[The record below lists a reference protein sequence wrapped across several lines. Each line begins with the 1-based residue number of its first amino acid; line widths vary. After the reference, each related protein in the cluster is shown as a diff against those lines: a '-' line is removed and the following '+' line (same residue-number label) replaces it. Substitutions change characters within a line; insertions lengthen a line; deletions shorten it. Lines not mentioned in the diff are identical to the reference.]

1 MKKLLIVLGAL
12 IVVIGGAAYYLFSSL
27 DGIVKAVIEKTG
39 SEVAGVKVSLS
50 DVKIKLSEGKA
61 SLLGLS
67 IANPPGFTQPH
78 AIRFGEISVALDTGS
93 VGKNPIVIRS
103 VLVGAP
109 QVSYEI
115 NQAGASNID
124 ALSRNLKSAQ
134 PKSEGQ
140 PAKDGKEPAKESK
153 EKGPDIVIDQLDIT
167 KGQVTLTSPIPGV
180 SGQVGLGD
188 IRLTKLGRDKN
199 GLSPEQ
205 LAKVVLDAVAGGA
218 VRAVSNSGLTKALGG
233 TLDAVSGAGAGA
245 AGAPGK
251 ALDSLKG
258 LTGRQ

>member
-109 QVSYEI
+109 QVTYEI

-140 PAKDGKEPAKESK
+140 PAKESK